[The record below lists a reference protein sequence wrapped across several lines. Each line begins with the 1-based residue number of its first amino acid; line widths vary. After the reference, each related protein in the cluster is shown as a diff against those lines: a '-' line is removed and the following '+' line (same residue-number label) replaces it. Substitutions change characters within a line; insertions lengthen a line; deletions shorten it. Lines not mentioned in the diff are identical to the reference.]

1 LKAVLFDL
9 DGTLIDSTDAIV
21 GSMFHVFDSLGEV
34 RPTRQAIIDSIGCP
48 LREQLQYLTQRDLDA
63 CIALYRPHYAATARE
78 HTTLLPGAREIFA
91 FLKGAGVPMG
101 LATSKKRE
109 AAEMLLEH
117 LGVLHYLDV
126 RIGPDEVTHPKP
138 HPEPLLLAATSMGVA
153 PGGRGVCGRH
163 VFRCQRGEGGGHAV
177 HRVDHGIL
185 HARRAGGAGAG
196 GGAGQPCGGAGVARG
211 AASRHY
217 FSARACLKRTG
228 KSMLA

>member
-1 LKAVLFDL
+1 
-9 DGTLIDSTDAIV
+9 
-21 GSMFHVFDSLGEV
+21 MFHVFDSLGDP

-78 HTTLLPGAREIFA
+78 HTTLLPGARDIFA
-91 FLKGAGVPMG
+91 FLKAAGVPMG

-138 HPEPLLLAATSMGVA
+138 HPEPLLLAAKLMGVA
-153 PGGRGVCGRH
+153 PGDAVYVGDMYFDV
-163 VFRCQRGEGGGHAV
+163 HAAKAAGMPCV
-177 HRVDHGIL
+177 ALTTGYCT
-185 HARRAGGAGAG
+185 RAELEALGPEVVLDSLAE
-196 GGAGQPCGGAGVARG
+196 
-211 AASRHY
+211 
-217 FSARACLKRTG
+217 ARAW
-228 KSMLA
+228 LAERLRATTSPRGPA

>member
-1 LKAVLFDL
+1 
-9 DGTLIDSTDAIV
+9 
-21 GSMFHVFDSLGEV
+21 MFHVFDSLGEV

-153 PGGRGVCGRH
+153 PGD
-163 VFRCQRGEGGGHAV
+163 AV
-177 HRVDHGIL
+177 YVGDMYFDVNAAKAAGMPCIAL
-185 HARRAGGAGAG
+185 TTGYCTRAELEALGPEVVLDSLAE
-196 GGAGQPCGGAGVARG
+196 
-211 AASRHY
+211 
-217 FSARACLKRTG
+217 ARAW
-228 KSMLA
+228 LAERLRATTSPRGPA